1 MKALDKMQNSIMVQV
16 GVVVRDIEKTARNF
30 TKIFGVD
37 MPHISL
43 TDTRDKALTEYKGQ
57 PTEARAKLAFIDMG
71 GMQLELIEPD
81 DHPST
86 WKEFLDKHGEGIHH
100 IALNVKG
107 MKETVA
113 YLENNG
119 MPLVQ
124 KGEYTGGRYAY
135 IDSSDKL
142 GMIIELLEND

>member
-1 MKALDKMQNSIMVQV
+1 MKALDKMQNNIMVQV

-30 TKIFGVD
+30 TKIFAVD

>member
-1 MKALDKMQNSIMVQV
+1 MKALDKMQNNIMVQV

-43 TDTRDKALTEYKGQ
+43 TDTRDKALTEHKGQ

>member
-1 MKALDKMQNSIMVQV
+1 MKALDKMQNNIMVQV
-16 GVVVRDIEKTARNF
+16 GVVVRDIEKTAHNF

>member
-1 MKALDKMQNSIMVQV
+1 
-16 GVVVRDIEKTARNF
+16 
-30 TKIFGVD
+30 
-37 MPHISL
+37 
-43 TDTRDKALTEYKGQ
+43 
-57 PTEARAKLAFIDMG
+57 MG

>member
-1 MKALDKMQNSIMVQV
+1 MKALDKMQNNIMVQV

>member
-1 MKALDKMQNSIMVQV
+1 MKALDKMQNNIMVQV

-124 KGEYTGGRYAY
+124 KGEYIGGRYAY

>member
-1 MKALDKMQNSIMVQV
+1 MDKMQNNVMVQV
-16 GVVVRDIEKTARNF
+16 GLVVRDIEKTAGNF
-30 TKIFGVD
+30 AEVFGIK
-37 MPHISL
+37 MPDISI
-43 TDTRDKALTEYKGQ
+43 TDTIDKAETEYKGK
-57 PTEARAKLAFIDMG
+57 PSHARAKLAFIDMG

-86 WKEFLDKHGEGIHH
+86 WREFLDEHGEGIHH
-100 IALNVKG
+100 IALNIKG
-107 MKETVA
+107 MKDTLA

-135 IDSSDKL
+135 IDSSDRL

>member
-1 MKALDKMQNSIMVQV
+1 MQNNIMVQV

>member
-1 MKALDKMQNSIMVQV
+1 MKDLDKMQNNIMVQV

>member
-1 MKALDKMQNSIMVQV
+1 MKALDKMQNNIMVQV

-30 TKIFGVD
+30 AKIFGVD

-43 TDTRDKALTEYKGQ
+43 TDNRDKALTEYKGQ